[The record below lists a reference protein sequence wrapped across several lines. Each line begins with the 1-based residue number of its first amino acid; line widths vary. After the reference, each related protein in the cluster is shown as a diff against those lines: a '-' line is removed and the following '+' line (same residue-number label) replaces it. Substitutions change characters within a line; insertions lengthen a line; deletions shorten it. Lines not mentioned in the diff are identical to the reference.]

1 MIINHNIAALNTHRQ
16 MGSAQSAQM
25 NSMEKLSSGL
35 RINSAKD
42 DAAGLTISEKMRGQI
57 RGLEQG
63 SRNAQD
69 GISLIQTA
77 EGALSETQDILQR
90 MRELAVQASNDT
102 NAGTDRKVLEEEMGQ
117 LVKEIDRIST
127 STEFNTQKLTDGS
140 FKGSFQIGANENQ
153 KLDLSIN
160 AMNSAS
166 LGLATGVEV
175 QTGVAA
181 GGTAGATLTEGSY
194 TVKGTDLVD
203 AKGQKV
209 ATVAAGEVTTANDG
223 TYTFDKVTALNEGD
237 KITIGSDGTA
247 SLTKNLEV
255 NQVNDKLAP
264 GTYKFE
270 GTDVFKD
277 DQKIGTFTGDTI
289 TFTDTSKGTM
299 SLATTFGMTG
309 TADGDTVTVKG
320 VDVSSHEMA
329 AATITAINNA
339 IETVSSERSK
349 LGATQNRLDHTINN
363 LNTSAENL
371 TSAESRIRDVD
382 YAEAA

>member
-25 NSMEKLSSGL
+25 NNMEKLSSGL

-90 MRELAVQASNDT
+90 MRELAVQAANDT
-102 NAGTDRKVLEEEMGQ
+102 NAGSDRRVLQEEMGQ

-127 STEFNTQKLTDGS
+127 STEFNTQKLVDGS
-140 FKGSFQIGANENQ
+140 FKSSFQIGANENQ
-153 KLDLSIN
+153 KLDLTIN
-160 AMNSAS
+160 AINSSS
-166 LGLATGVEV
+166 LGLAAGVEV
-175 QTGVAA
+175 ETGVAA
-181 GGTAGATLTEGSY
+181 TGTAKLTEGIYSI
-194 TVKGTDLVD
+194 KGSDLVD
-203 AKGQKV
+203 AAGQKV
-209 ATVAAGEVTTANDG
+209 AALTGGTTLTTAG
-223 TYTFDKVTALNEGD
+223 GSTYTFGAIDVGD
-237 KITIGSDGTA
+237 TVTIGKDGKA
-247 SLTKNLEV
+247 SLTKDLDTGKTNTNL
-255 NQVNDKLAP
+255 AG
-264 GTYKFE
+264 GTYTISNS
-270 GTDVFKD
+270 GTDVLKD
-277 DQKIGTFTGDTI
+277 GEKIGTYAAATSVI
-289 TFTDTSKGTM
+289 TFTDTSKG
-299 SLATTFGMTG
+299 SIDLNDTFGMVAPV
-309 TADGDTVTVKG
+309 ADGTFTVKA
-320 VDVSSHEMA
+320 VDVSSHEQA
-329 AATITAINNA
+329 AATITAINTA
-339 IETVSSERSK
+339 IESVSSERSK

-371 TSAESRIRDVD
+371 TAAESRIRDVD